1 MKHDWKDFNLRSFCK
16 VEEESKS
23 VILAILGAK
32 IQIFDNLIFC
42 SFQYLSPVSGSEA
55 AMRSRARLSSRLR
68 SVPEKHSLLSFVQDI
83 RRKGLESER
92 RVSTAGMMCTTTVP
106 VPIVPLQ
113 SSSNKNTL
121 EPGEASSIVVKRR
134 GTFPTHFTNK
144 RHLCNVVYDL
154 WRLKYVIDFVAHWDL
169 DIPYFHDYYKF
180 RLDWLGN
187 FCCDLQSSAPYNRES
202 TVVKFSGSIF
212 KYCIESCYFRKGEN
226 WKEFSALFCEVHVA
240 KIR

>member
-1 MKHDWKDFNLRSFCK
+1 MISFC
-16 VEEESKS
+16 V
-23 VILAILGAK
+23 L
-32 IQIFDNLIFC
+32 

-92 RVSTAGMMCTTTVP
+92 RVSTAGSMMCTTTVP

-134 GTFPTHFTNK
+134 GTFPTHFL
-144 RHLCNVVYDL
+144 R
-154 WRLKYVIDFVAHWDL
+154 
-169 DIPYFHDYYKF
+169 
-180 RLDWLGN
+180 
-187 FCCDLQSSAPYNRES
+187 
-202 TVVKFSGSIF
+202 
-212 KYCIESCYFRKGEN
+212 
-226 WKEFSALFCEVHVA
+226 
-240 KIR
+240 

>member
-1 MKHDWKDFNLRSFCK
+1 MKKKKLKLASFWQTEACGQTVLHTRQVNFNRTTIGGECQNWNILVNFHGVIISFC
-16 VEEESKS
+16 V
-23 VILAILGAK
+23 L
-32 IQIFDNLIFC
+32 

-92 RVSTAGMMCTTTVP
+92 RVSTAGSMMCTTTVP

-134 GTFPTHFTNK
+134 GTFPTHFL
-144 RHLCNVVYDL
+144 R
-154 WRLKYVIDFVAHWDL
+154 
-169 DIPYFHDYYKF
+169 
-180 RLDWLGN
+180 
-187 FCCDLQSSAPYNRES
+187 
-202 TVVKFSGSIF
+202 
-212 KYCIESCYFRKGEN
+212 
-226 WKEFSALFCEVHVA
+226 
-240 KIR
+240 